1 MTSITETKETEN
13 EVFRKRFDIAD
24 VGPLIGLILLVIIGS
39 IVAPSFWTKGN
50 IINVLN
56 QVSILGLGALGMTFV
71 IISRYFDLSI
81 AGFLSLSG
89 VLVVGMQETL
99 GTFGSIIFMILIAV
113 IAGMFNGTIMRV
125 VKGDFGASIM
135 ITFGTGTIFSAIALL
150 YSKGY
155 TLVPIQD
162 PLFDWFGNGRIF
174 TIPVPI
180 IIFLVS
186 AVIMHILLRYT
197 TFGRS
202 VYLTGA
208 NPEAARLSGIPI
220 HRVQTTAFVILAVL
234 VAIGA
239 LIRSSQTLGATATA
253 GEGYEL
259 DVIAAVAIGGTSLA
273 GGAGNIVR
281 TLVGVLII
289 GVLNNLFIL
298 IGLSNF
304 DQMVA
309 KGVIII
315 IALLLDKRPDVLSW
329 IRRLRGR
336 G

>member
-1 MTSITETKETEN
+1 MTSITEAKEPDN
-13 EVFRKRFDIAD
+13 KVFKKRFDIAD

-99 GTFGSIIFMILIAV
+99 GTLGSIIFMLLVAV
-113 IAGMFNGTIMRV
+113 LAGMINGTIMRI
-125 VKGDFGASIM
+125 VKGDFGVSIM

-186 AVIMHILLRYT
+186 ALIMHIVLRYT
-197 TFGRS
+197 TYGRS

-220 HRVQTTAFVILAVL
+220 HRVQTIAFVILAVL

-273 GGAGNIVR
+273 GGAGNILR

-329 IRRLRGR
+329 LKQLRGR

>member
-186 AVIMHILLRYT
+186 AVIMHIVLRYT
-197 TFGRS
+197 TYGRS

-315 IALLLDKRPDVLSW
+315 IALLLDKRPDVRSW

>member
-315 IALLLDKRPDVLSW
+315 IALLLDKRPDVRSW